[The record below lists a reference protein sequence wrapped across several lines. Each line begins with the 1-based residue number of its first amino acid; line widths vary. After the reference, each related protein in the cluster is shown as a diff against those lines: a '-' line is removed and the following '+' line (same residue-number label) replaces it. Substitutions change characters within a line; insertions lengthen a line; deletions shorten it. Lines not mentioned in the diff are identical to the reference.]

1 MNIEEILKNIEFKIG
16 PHINYR
22 KAYFFRLKKFFHKII
37 KREKHFIFDNCKIKN
52 IKENI
57 FLKNSLLEI
66 DSMSTY
72 AIGFL
77 INQICK
83 NLSKDQIYLNIGCWK
98 GFSLVAGMID
108 TKCNVIGID
117 NFSQFDGP
125 KKEFY
130 LNFEKHKKLNHSFYE
145 KNYKEFFKNFDKMI
159 SFYFYDGEHSYQNQF
174 DNLQIVD
181 QFLDSNS
188 IILIDDYNFSD
199 VENATKNFVDKS
211 KNNYSIIKEIKTFN
225 NHCHPTY
232 WNGIA
237 ILKKK

>member
-1 MNIEEILKNIEFKIG
+1 M
-16 PHINYR
+16 
-22 KAYFFRLKKFFHKII
+22 I
-37 KREKHFIFDNCKIKN
+37 KR
-52 IKENI
+52 
-57 FLKNSLLEI
+57 
-66 DSMSTY
+66 
-72 AIGFL
+72 
-77 INQICK
+77 
-83 NLSKDQIYLNIGCWK
+83 
-98 GFSLVAGMID
+98 LV
-108 TKCNVIGID
+108 
-117 NFSQFDGP
+117 
-125 KKEFY
+125 
-130 LNFEKHKKLNHSFYE
+130 LNFEKKNKKI
-145 KNYKEFFKNFDKMI
+145 D
-159 SFYFYDGEHSYQNQF
+159 FYFYDGEHSYQNQF